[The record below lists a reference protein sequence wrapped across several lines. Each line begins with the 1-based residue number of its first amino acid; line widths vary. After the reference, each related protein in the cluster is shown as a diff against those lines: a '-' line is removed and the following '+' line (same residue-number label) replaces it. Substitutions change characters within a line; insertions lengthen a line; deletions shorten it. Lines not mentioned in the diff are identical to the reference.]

1 MRDHN
6 HIGSLETYVQVR
18 GEASWELGEVHIAG
32 QCHHGAA
39 SIRILALDVLLLPI
53 MPDLVNHLR
62 DRMVREM

>member
-6 HIGSLETYVQVR
+6 HIGSLGTYVQVR
-18 GEASWELGEVHIAG
+18 GEASWELGEVRIAG